1 MLVQATTRC
10 WVVGSFTTAAVD
22 LSLSARRDSGRA
34 SRSSAV
40 TTFAE
45 GGSGWSSSLLVTPS
59 LYQWA
64 GGSDA
69 VRRLIDS
76 FYDRVEHDE
85 LIAPLF
91 PGGGYT

>member
-1 MLVQATTRC
+1 M
-10 WVVGSFTTAAVD
+10 
-22 LSLSARRDSGRA
+22 SAES
-34 SRSSAV
+34 
-40 TTFAE
+40 E
-45 GGSGWSSSLLVTPS
+45 PNTPS